1 MKKLDTKAVMF
12 IFLNL
17 SFSFII
23 TRFIYYTM
31 KESNRIE
38 LVKNY
43 IDNFKLMGDN
53 SFYGELFLILVC
65 CGPVFMLMGMAVSRS
80 RFDLPFLYA
89 FVYFTLTLIL
99 LSGLFSVYFN
109 FKSLIFNI
117 MLFGSI
123 YMFNSA
129 VKNVFLELQT
139 SQEDYY

>member
-1 MKKLDTKAVMF
+1 MKELYTKSAIF
-12 IFLNL
+12 IFFNL
-17 SFSFII
+17 LFSFII
-23 TRFIYYTM
+23 ARFIYYTM

-53 SFYGELFLILVC
+53 AFYGELFLILVC
-65 CGPVFMLMGMAVSRS
+65 CGPVFMLIGREMSRY
-80 RFDLPFLYA
+80 RTNLPFLCG
-89 FVYFTLTLIL
+89 FVYYTFTLIL
-99 LSGLFSVYFN
+99 LAGLFSVYFN
-109 FKSLIFNI
+109 FQSLIFNI

-139 SQEDYY
+139 SQGDYY